1 MDGVGE
7 EPVRRVGS
15 AGGAPAP
22 VAAEITRPQGVRPR
36 PEAGDPPELA
46 GASER
51 CQRQEARRPVQERRV
66 GGEEKRREGCA
77 LGRRALAPAPVER
90 ELASARVE
98 VRREEARSPVPAEEE
113 RRVVAEDQAAA
124 ASTAAR

>member
-36 PEAGDPPELA
+36 REARDPPELA
-46 GASER
+46 SAGER

-66 GGEEKRREGCA
+66 GGEEKRREGRA
-77 LGRRALAPAPVER
+77 LARRALAPATVER
-90 ELASARVE
+90 EMASVGVE
-98 VRREEARSPVPAEEE
+98 VSREEARSPIPAEEE
-113 RRVVAEDQAAA
+113 RRVVAEDQPAA